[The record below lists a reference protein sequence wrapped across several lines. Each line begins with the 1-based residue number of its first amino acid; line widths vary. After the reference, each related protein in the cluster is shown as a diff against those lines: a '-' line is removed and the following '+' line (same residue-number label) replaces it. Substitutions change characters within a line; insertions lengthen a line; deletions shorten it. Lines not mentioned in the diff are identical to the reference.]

1 MEITVK
7 CFASAR
13 EILAR
18 SEFSMEIEEGMTI
31 EALER
36 RIRSLSSQLAEMPF
50 MLAVNMEYPEPGT
63 VIRPGDEVAII
74 PPVSGG

>member
-7 CFASAR
+7 CFTSAR

-31 EALER
+31 EVLER

>member
-1 MEITVK
+1 
-7 CFASAR
+7 
-13 EILAR
+13 
-18 SEFSMEIEEGMTI
+18 MEIEEGMTI
-31 EALER
+31 EVLER